1 MDDTKDLKP
10 EALKTPETRDKF
22 FTAIKPTPQPADA
35 SLEIAKNPKEFADQ
49 VQGLFTNTGFKTSDY
64 KGYTD
69 HEGNK
74 KAKWQKDSLTALV
87 GVSDLPLLDLT
98 KRKQNG
104 QGYLIPTPPK
114 ITVSQAK
121 NLDTLI
127 VLLEK
132 QNRKKGKA
140 GDEPT
145 ADIDFYF
152 KDYAKIRGYTDDEI
166 AKGGNF
172 NNELKRDLISGGIT
186 SYILEKE
193 KSYLIGS
200 FYTIEVPKVKS
211 KEKWKVYF
219 NEPYKSYILN
229 VKQYYP
235 ILLQAIA
242 DKQTDQKKGYLYFF
256 LKLVFSLGNNPKRG
270 FKTQTKVSTILD
282 RIKVGDKAKSRP
294 QEAYKV
300 LAECISYIA
309 DAYGA
314 ILTEIRLLNGKGG
327 VKVIK
332 DLTIFKT
339 ADYERFKAD
348 YLKDLELTDIRDA
361 LISFNTIAVKDE
373 GDDEPKDYQEG
384 GFIEA

>member
-1 MDDTKDLKP
+1 
-10 EALKTPETRDKF
+10 
-22 FTAIKPTPQPADA
+22 
-35 SLEIAKNPKEFADQ
+35 
-49 VQGLFTNTGFKTSDY
+49 
-64 KGYTD
+64 
-69 HEGNK
+69 
-74 KAKWQKDSLTALV
+74 
-87 GVSDLPLLDLT
+87 
-98 KRKQNG
+98 
-104 QGYLIPTPPK
+104 
-114 ITVSQAK
+114 
-121 NLDTLI
+121 
-127 VLLEK
+127 LLEK
-132 QNRKKGKA
+132 QNRKKGKT

-242 DKQTDQKKGYLYFF
+242 DKGTDQKKGYLYFF

-373 GDDEPKDYQEG
+373 GDDEPTDYQEG
-384 GFIEA
+384 GFIEG